1 MILLF
6 VCHHCQ
12 SLWST
17 GVTIINEVL
26 NLLFDRYKFQMILV
40 IGCTIGCLLDVT
52 HAFDIDLTKSVSPP
66 QDVKTSDNGDIADDQ
81 DDDRITIGDWIAQW
95 DTEYEDWF
103 YYNII
108 TQQSTW
114 IKPRELG
121 HITFKRR
128 EETSGGKLDIILFVM
143 RENMILKEMLMSSI
157 TRYLQATSY

>member
-1 MILLF
+1 
-6 VCHHCQ
+6 
-12 SLWST
+12 
-17 GVTIINEVL
+17 
-26 NLLFDRYKFQMILV
+26 MILV

-66 QDVKTSDNGDIADDQ
+66 QDVKTSDTGDIADDQ

-114 IKPRELG
+114 IKPGELG

>member
-1 MILLF
+1 M
-6 VCHHCQ
+6 
-12 SLWST
+12 
-17 GVTIINEVL
+17 
-26 NLLFDRYKFQMILV
+26 
-40 IGCTIGCLLDVT
+40 
-52 HAFDIDLTKSVSPP
+52 
-66 QDVKTSDNGDIADDQ
+66 KTSDTGDIADDQ